1 MKEVSLAATEG
12 QTPQPSPPRGG
23 RINLF
28 GGLVVVILLV
38 GALFVSGLGGALD
51 SVPSLHTLAAGTVS
65 LDSAAPEAAA
75 CGEGAWSLLLVNRDS
90 PLPDGYQ
97 VELTHLSNGQSVD
110 KRIYPA
116 LQAMFDAA
124 RAQGVYPVVAS
135 GFRTAEKQQS
145 LLDEKIAAFE
155 AQGDS
160 PAQAR
165 ENAEDWV
172 ALPGTSEHQTG
183 LAVDINADGI
193 HSAGREVYRWL
204 DQNAYRYGFIL
215 RYPSDKTGITGIS
228 NEPWHYRYV
237 GVTAAAEIRRQNL
250 CLEEYLNQRTQQ

>member
-12 QTPQPSPPRGG
+12 QTPQPNPPRGG

>member
-12 QTPQPSPPRGG
+12 QTPQPTPPRGG
-23 RINLF
+23 RINLI

-38 GALFVSGLGGALD
+38 GAVFVSGLGGALD

>member
-12 QTPQPSPPRGG
+12 QTPQPTPPRGG

-90 PLPDGYQ
+90 PLLDGYQ